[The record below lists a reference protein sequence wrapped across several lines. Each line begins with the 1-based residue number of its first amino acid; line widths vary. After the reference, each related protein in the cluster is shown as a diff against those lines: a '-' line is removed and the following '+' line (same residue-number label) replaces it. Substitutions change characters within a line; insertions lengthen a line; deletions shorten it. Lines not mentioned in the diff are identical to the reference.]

1 MPSYLKVNYSYALI
15 TGEESDWSCVLKA
28 YFFTDC
34 IIKWPRDTD
43 LENLATAI
51 KGNHGVMAV
60 VINL

>member
-15 TGEESDWSCVLKA
+15 TGEESDRSSVLKA

-34 IIKWPRDTD
+34 IIKWPRDTNLQD
-43 LENLATAI
+43 LARTSHSD
-51 KGNHGVMAV
+51 HGVMAV